1 MIWVEFML
9 GNLRHFVGNVLGA
22 RWGGGGAGRGVH
34 YIKKK
39 NRKIKQIDC
48 IIPEALDQVY
58 QFINETLLS
67 VFRIPGIWV
76 AIERIH

>member
-22 RWGGGGAGRGVH
+22 RWGGGGGAGGGRGVH

-48 IIPEALDQVY
+48 IVPEALDLAY
-58 QFINETLLS
+58 QFISETLLARCFQDTGYLGS
-67 VFRIPGIWV
+67 N
-76 AIERIH
+76 

>member
-1 MIWVEFML
+1 MFWGL
-9 GNLRHFVGNVLGA
+9 GGE
-22 RWGGGGAGRGVH
+22 GGGGGVEGRGVC
-34 YIKKK
+34 YIKK

-58 QFINETLLS
+58 QFINETLLGI
-67 VFRIPGIWV
+67 FRIPDIWV